1 MLTNCCITVEL
12 KKGSMIIAICAT
24 LKVVFFVFIIGLG
37 ALVAPDGDKG
47 KDDNDGESFSPLTN
61 TLMIIWT
68 IMLFPHIISVVL
80 LLVGVILEN
89 GWLMLPWL
97 IISALMDILF
107 GLVFLVSTLASLC
120 LIIPMLV
127 VDGYL
132 HLVVLSYF
140 LEIKG

>member
-1 MLTNCCITVEL
+1 MQSPSCKID
-12 KKGSMIIAICAT
+12 
-24 LKVVFFVFIIGLG
+24 IGHLEG
-37 ALVAPDGDKG
+37 VKNWSTWKFKASLLLRA
-47 KDDNDGESFSPLTN
+47 LTN